1 MDIQCLCLGSA
12 NIDMVA
18 SVTRNPRT
26 DEKVKIQD
34 ISQYYGGSAANTA
47 TCLARLGVRTA
58 MVARVGNDHNGDLII
73 TRLEHEGVITDHVI
87 RSKGKSGYTF
97 IGLEPGGMRVIYD
110 YKGTNALLDPRDV
123 PPVAADVHV
132 VFVAGI
138 DERGIAFAKDAFQRA
153 RYSIFAPSGYMI
165 KEGIEPLLEGSDL
178 LILNE
183 YEWEL
188 VQKVS
193 PGFTGDVVITK
204 GAEGALA
211 IIDGEEV
218 QVPAFKVEPVDTTGA
233 GDAFCG
239 GFIYGLVQDLS
250 IAERLRLG
258 CATAAMN
265 TRGYGARGGM
275 PILEDLDKFLEEN
288 R

>member
-1 MDIQCLCLGSA
+1 M
-12 NIDMVA
+12 
-18 SVTRNPRT
+18 
-26 DEKVKIQD
+26 
-34 ISQYYGGSAANTA
+34 
-47 TCLARLGVRTA
+47 
-58 MVARVGNDHNGDLII
+58 
-73 TRLEHEGVITDHVI
+73 
-87 RSKGKSGYTF
+87 
-97 IGLEPGGMRVIYD
+97 
-110 YKGTNALLDPRDV
+110 
-123 PPVAADVHV
+123 

-165 KEGIEPLLEGSDL
+165 KEGIEPLLEISDL

-218 QVPAFKVEPVDTTGA
+218 QVPAFSVEPVDTTGA

-239 GFIYGLVQDLS
+239 GFIYGFIQDLS
-250 IAERLRLG
+250 TAERLRLG

-275 PILEDLDKFLEEN
+275 PILEDLEKFLEEN